1 MLIIFS
7 TVNYDSL
14 AYQKPSFDNDWR
26 FTMSIVSLIM
36 LITVKRKYNDHLWDP
51 EKVAV
56 VQKVVAGQRLVKNFV
71 VNLVGLWIQV
81 VVVDTWPVF
90 TGGR

>member
-1 MLIIFS
+1 
-7 TVNYDSL
+7 
-14 AYQKPSFDNDWR
+14 
-26 FTMSIVSLIM
+26 MSIVSLIM

-51 EKVAV
+51 EKVSF

-71 VNLVGLWIQV
+71 VNLAGLGIQV
-81 VVVDTWPVF
+81 VVVDTWPLF